1 MLYLRNQKYTPM
13 KQIFFS
19 GLFLLFLFLTTQI
32 NAQYE
37 TRQAIDFFNSTK
49 MARGDLKT
57 LLTENDI
64 EGSPYLNDDFI
75 KGTIY
80 TTSQTKFV
88 DVPLRYNIY
97 NEQIEFK
104 SGDGSI
110 QALAPPEIVEKIEL
124 GSYILVYVPFK
135 MSRSIRRGFF
145 RVIEPGDKAVLLARS
160 QVLFED
166 AKKPAAYQDVEPP
179 KFIRKTDDYYIR
191 IGKEPAMLISRK
203 VDLEEAFQDHQKEVR
218 SFIKKNKVKPN
229 KPERMAE
236 LVQYY
241 NSL

>member
-1 MLYLRNQKYTPM
+1 MIRLNY
-13 KQIFFS
+13 I
-19 GLFLLFLFLTTQI
+19 LLFSCFMSFAVQTQ
-32 NAQYE
+32 AQYE

-49 MARGDLKT
+49 LARGDLKT
-57 LLTENDI
+57 MLTENDI

-80 TTSQTKFV
+80 TISQTKYV

-97 NEQIEFK
+97 SEQVELK
-104 SGDGSI
+104 SGDGPV
-110 QALAPPEIVEKIEL
+110 QALAPPEIVEKVEF
-124 GSYILVYVPFK
+124 GDYILVYVPFK
-135 MSRSIRRGFF
+135 VSRNIRRGFF
-145 RVIEPGDKAVLLARS
+145 RVIESGDKAVLLARA

-166 AKKPAAYQDVEPP
+166 AKEPAAYQDAKPP
-179 KFIRKTDDYYIR
+179 RFARKPDDYYIR
-191 IGKEPAMLISRK
+191 AGKEPAQLISRK
-203 VDLEEAFQDHQKEVR
+203 KDLEEVFPDHKKEVR

-236 LVQYY
+236 LVKFY